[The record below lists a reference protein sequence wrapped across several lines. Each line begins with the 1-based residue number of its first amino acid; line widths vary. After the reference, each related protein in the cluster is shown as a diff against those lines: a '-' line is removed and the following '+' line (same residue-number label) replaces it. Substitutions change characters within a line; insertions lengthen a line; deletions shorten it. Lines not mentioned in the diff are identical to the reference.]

1 MNEILIS
8 SISKMVGDKRP
19 ASILDINKLKELAHL
34 NDDSLQNEL
43 DILEKNG
50 YLVVKY
56 ANNKIKRIIINASF
70 PN

>member
-8 SISKMVGDKRP
+8 SISKMVGDEKP